1 MPVRALVGVMGCV
14 GLLSGWT
21 AARAESP
28 EAAGQAVRAALE
40 TWTADFNAGRA
51 DAACALFAPD
61 LRYDFRGFPERGYQ
75 AICDLLH
82 RSLGDRARR
91 FTYALDIR
99 EVLVAGDLA
108 VVRLVWTLRVVR
120 AEGARAEGAGADG
133 AAEVVSREPGMD
145 VFRRQPDGAWR
156 IIRYIAYEAP

>member
-1 MPVRALVGVMGCV
+1 MPVRVLVGVIGCA
-14 GLLSGWT
+14 GLLFGWP
-21 AARAESP
+21 AARAEPP

-82 RSLGDRARR
+82 RSLGDRTRR
-91 FTYALDIR
+91 FSYALDIR
-99 EVLVAGDLA
+99 ETLVAGDLA
-108 VVRLVWTLRVVR
+108 VVRLVWTLTV
-120 AEGARAEGAGADG
+120 ARADGPGSDG
-133 AAEVVSREPGMD
+133 AAEAASQEPGMD

>member
-1 MPVRALVGVMGCV
+1 MPVRVLVGVMGCV

-21 AARAESP
+21 AARAEPP
-28 EAAGQAVRAALE
+28 EAAVRAALE

-82 RSLGDRARR
+82 RSLADRTRR
-91 FTYALDIR
+91 YTYALDIR
-99 EVLVAGDLA
+99 ETLVAGDLA
-108 VVRLVWTLRVVR
+108 VVRLVWTLTV
-120 AEGARAEGAGADG
+120 ARAAGAAGAGEDG
-133 AAEVVSREPGMD
+133 AAEAVSREPGMD